1 MLTKEGTAAERPQ
14 AVPKDRGMSE
24 SHPVFDRTAPM
35 RLAHAVEIAFPHGG
49 MTVSG
54 LRKEATKGR
63 LVIER
68 IAGKDFV
75 TLTAIDDMSAAC
87 RNPAPKRSPSG
98 PERAKPVASRVA
110 LDSLLLKVKQ
120 QTGVNLAS

>member
-14 AVPKDRGMSE
+14 AVTKDRGMSE

-68 IAGKDFV
+68 IARKDFV
-75 TLTAIDDMSAAC
+75 TLTAIDDMRAAC

>member
-14 AVPKDRGMSE
+14 AVTKDRGMSE

-75 TLTAIDDMSAAC
+75 TLTAIDDMRAAC

>member
-14 AVPKDRGMSE
+14 AVTKDRGMSE

-75 TLTAIDDMSAAC
+75 TLTAIDDMRAAC
-87 RNPAPKRSPSG
+87 RNPASKRSPSG